1 MTTPA
6 AEAQSIAAAS
16 LLRGPVYAEDNP
28 RAWAAI
34 RTAPG
39 PLRDVL
45 GVLGMRLVVDDALE
59 FAFLRMLDELPE
71 GMPRLFR
78 RHQLTYHCTV
88 LLVLLRQ
95 RMTQAEADEA
105 TPRLIMT
112 GAQLVE
118 EMRLYHPPGTAEE
131 KIAMDIS
138 RLEALGYLRKL
149 TGQDDTY
156 EARRVIKAV
165 VTAEWLEEFADKLL
179 AAGAPEEDAE

>member
-1 MTTPA
+1 MTSPA
-6 AEAQSIAAAS
+6 EGISVAAAS

-28 RAWAAI
+28 KAWNAI
-34 RTAPG
+34 RTSPG

-45 GVLGMRLVVDDALE
+45 SVLGMRLVVDEALE
-59 FAFLRMLDELPE
+59 FAYLRMLDELPD

-105 TPRLIMT
+105 TPRLIVT

-118 EMRLYHPPGTAEE
+118 DMRLYHREGTPEE
-131 KIAMDIS
+131 KIALDIG
-138 RLEALGYLRKL
+138 RLESLGYLRKL
-149 TGQDDTY
+149 VGQEDTY

-165 VTAEWLEEFADKLL
+165 VTAEWLEEFGARLL
-179 AAGAPEEDAE
+179 AAPDEETVP

>member
-1 MTTPA
+1 MITA
-6 AEAQSIAAAS
+6 SNEGQSIAAAS

-28 RAWAAI
+28 KAWAAI
-34 RTAPG
+34 RSAPG
-39 PLRDVL
+39 PLRDLL
-45 GVLGMRLVVDDALE
+45 GVLGMRLVVDEALE
-59 FAFLRMLDELPE
+59 FAYLRMVDELPE

-105 TPRLIMT
+105 TPRLILT
-112 GAQLVE
+112 GAQIVE
-118 EMRLYHPPGTAEE
+118 DMRIYHRDGTPEE
-131 KIAMDIS
+131 KIALDIG
-138 RLEALGYLRKL
+138 RLETLGYLRKL

-165 VTAEWLEEFADKLL
+165 VTAEWLEEFAAKLL
-179 AAGAPEEDAE
+179 AAPDEDEP